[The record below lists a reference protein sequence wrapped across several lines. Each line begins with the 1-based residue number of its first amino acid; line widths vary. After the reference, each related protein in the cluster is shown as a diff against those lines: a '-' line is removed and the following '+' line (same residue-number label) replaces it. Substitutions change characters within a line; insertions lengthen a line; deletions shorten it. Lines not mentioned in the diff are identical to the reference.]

1 VPVMQPNEGLDPV
14 ADDRV
19 RACEQV
25 RIHACFVT
33 ESRRSLITEL
43 TAVPSHAYPQRDVS
57 CHADLGLGLAQR
69 AWRERRLT

>member
-1 VPVMQPNEGLDPV
+1 MKPNERLDPI

-19 RACEQV
+19 GACEQV
-25 RIHACFVT
+25 RIHASFVT

-43 TAVPSHAYPQRDVS
+43 TAAPSHAYPQRDVS
-57 CHADLGLGLAQR
+57 CHADLGLDLAQR

>member
-1 VPVMQPNEGLDPV
+1 VVRPNEGLDPI

-19 RACEQV
+19 GARDQV
-25 RIHACFVT
+25 RIHASFVT

-43 TAVPSHAYPQRDVS
+43 TAAPSHAYAQSDVS
-57 CHADLGLGLAQR
+57 CHADLGLDLAQR